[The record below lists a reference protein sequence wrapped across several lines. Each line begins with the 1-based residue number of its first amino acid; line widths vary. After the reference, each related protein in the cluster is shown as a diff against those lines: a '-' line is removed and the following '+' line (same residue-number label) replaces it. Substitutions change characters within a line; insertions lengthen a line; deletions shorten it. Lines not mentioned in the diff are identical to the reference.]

1 MDDTMNLKLSEP
13 PLAWNWNAGMAQGM
27 RFPFAGAEHIAANF
41 SQAWQDIFIL
51 SMLDGKRNGRY
62 LEIGGHVPISNNNT
76 YLLHKEF
83 GWSGATVEFDPS
95 HFHRWLSQRPHSHLT
110 IADALTLDYEFAMLQ
125 WFGADVR
132 RIDYLQ
138 LDIDPSFN
146 TLRVLKK
153 LPLEKYRFSVITFET
168 DVYAGDTR
176 ARDESRAILGA
187 LGYELV
193 ARDVCVFFEPAGP
206 DPIPFEDWW
215 VDPQEIDAAKI
226 EALKQDHFA
235 RRLPQKVLFN

>member
-1 MDDTMNLKLSEP
+1 MNLNTSEQALVWSWNPGLAQKL
-13 PLAWNWNAGMAQGM
+13 
-27 RFPFAGAEHIAANF
+27 RFPFPGAESIPANY

-51 SMLDGKRNGRY
+51 SMLEGKRNGRY
-62 LEIGGHVPISNNNT
+62 LEVGGHVPISNNNT
-76 YLLHKEF
+76 YLLHSAF
-83 GWSGATVEFDPS
+83 GWTGSTIEFDPS
-95 HFHRWLSQRPHSHLT
+95 HFPRWLAHRPDSRLT
-110 IADALTLDYEFAMLQ
+110 IADALALDYEDAMQ
-125 WFGADVR
+125 KWFGPDVT

-153 LPLEKYRFSVITFET
+153 LPLDKYRFSVITFET

-187 LGYELV
+187 QGYELV
-193 ARDVCVFFEPAGP
+193 AQDVCVYFEPAGP

-215 VDPQEIDAAKI
+215 VDPQVVSASTIA
-226 EALKQDHFA
+226 ALKQDSFA

>member
-1 MDDTMNLKLSEP
+1 MNLNTSAL
-13 PLAWNWNAGMAQGM
+13 PLAWNWKAGMAQQL
-27 RFPFAGAEHIAANF
+27 RFPFPGAEGIQENH
-41 SQAWQDIFIL
+41 SQAWQDLFIL
-51 SMLDGKRNGRY
+51 SMLGGQRNGRY
-62 LEIGGHVPISNNNT
+62 LEVGGHVPISNNNT

-83 GWSGATVEFDPS
+83 GWSGTTVEFDPS
-95 HFHRWLSQRPHSHLT
+95 HFPRWLGSRPHSHLT
-110 IADALTLDYEFAMLQ
+110 IADALALDYEVAMPQ
-125 WFGADVR
+125 WFGPQAS

-153 LPLEKYRFSVITFET
+153 LPLDKYRFSVITFET

-215 VDPQEIDAAKI
+215 VDPLVVDAAKI
-226 EALKQDHFA
+226 EALKQDSFE
-235 RRLPQKVLFN
+235 RRLPQKVLFK

>member
-1 MDDTMNLKLSEP
+1 MNLNPSAA
-13 PLAWNWNAGMAQGM
+13 PLAWSWNPGMAQTM
-27 RFPFAGAEHIAANF
+27 RFPFAGAEQIAANF

-51 SMLDGKRNGRY
+51 SMLGGMREGRY

-76 YLLHKEF
+76 YLLQQQF
-83 GWSGATVEFDPS
+83 GWRGTTVEFDPS
-95 HFHRWLSQRPHSHLT
+95 HFPRWLAHRPHSHLT
-110 IADALTLDYEFAMLQ
+110 IADALTLDYEVAMAQ
-125 WFGADVR
+125 WFGPELR

-153 LPLEKYRFSVITFET
+153 LPLDKYRFSVITFET

-187 LGYELV
+187 QGYELV
-193 ARDVCVFFEPAGP
+193 ARDVCVYFEPAGP

-215 VDPQEIDAAKI
+215 VDPQVVHASTIA
-226 EALKQDHFA
+226 ALKQDSFA

>member
-1 MDDTMNLKLSEP
+1 MNLKTSESI
-13 PLAWNWNAGMAQGM
+13 LLWNWNIGMAQKL
-27 RFPFAGAEHIAANF
+27 RFPFAGAEKINANY

-51 SMLDGKRNGRY
+51 SMLGGKRNGHY

-76 YLLHKEF
+76 YMLCKEF
-83 GWSGATVEFDPS
+83 GWSGNTVEYDPS
-95 HFHRWLSQRPHSHLT
+95 HFPHWLASRPDSNLT
-110 IADALTLDYEFAMLQ
+110 IADALKLDYENAMLQ
-125 WFGADVR
+125 WFGPSVS

-146 TLRVLKK
+146 TLCVLKK

-168 DVYAGDTR
+168 DVYAGDVR
-176 ARDESRAILGA
+176 ARDESRAILSS

-193 ARDVCVFFEPAGP
+193 ARDVCVYFGPAGP

-215 VDPQEIDAAKI
+215 VDPLAIDAAMI
-226 EALKQDHFA
+226 AMLKQDNFTK
-235 RRLPQKVLFN
+235 RLPQMVLFN